1 MSEPEKN
8 AFAIIRFAICELV
21 FRNAKSGI
29 NMDWLKRAFEKVLW
43 NGRLVVLFAVIT
55 SVLAGMVLFCVI
67 GIESL
72 RVLLNILHYADP
84 TMALDQRE
92 AILRQSILREIA
104 LIDGYLLGAFMFIF
118 GFGLYELFLADF
130 QEARASQ
137 ASGRI
142 LRIKSLDD
150 LKTRL
155 GKVILII
162 LVVEIFKDAFEI
174 KAESP
179 LDLLYVAATIALI
192 GLALYLTRG
201 SESEKKAAP
210 IPHDESQ
217 DSH

>member
-1 MSEPEKN
+1 VNGEPILNRLKN
-8 AFAIIRFAICELV
+8 AF
-21 FRNAKSGI
+21 
-29 NMDWLKRAFEKVLW
+29 EKLLW

-55 SVLAGMVLFCVI
+55 SILAGMVLFFVI

-72 RVLLNILHYADP
+72 RVLLNMLHYADP
-84 TMALDQRE
+84 TMALDQRD
-92 AILRQSILREIA
+92 AILRESILREIA

-130 QEARASQ
+130 QEARSSQ

-162 LVVEIFKDAFEI
+162 LVVETFKDAFSI

-201 SESEKKAAP
+201 SESGKKADSASLG
-210 IPHDESQ
+210 ESQ
-217 DSH
+217 NDH

>member
-1 MSEPEKN
+1 M
-8 AFAIIRFAICELV
+8 
-21 FRNAKSGI
+21 
-29 NMDWLKRAFEKVLW
+29 
-43 NGRLVVLFAVIT
+43 VVLFAVIT
-55 SVLAGMVLFCVI
+55 SVLAGIVLFCVI

-72 RVLLNILHYADP
+72 RVLLNMLHYADP
-84 TMALDQRE
+84 TMAPDQRE
-92 AILRQSILREIA
+92 VILRQSILREIA

-130 QEARASQ
+130 QEARSSQ

-174 KAESP
+174 KADSP
-179 LDLLYVAATIALI
+179 LDLLYVAATIALKWRTN
-192 GLALYLTRG
+192 GDADDKLLLWNCWDWQWRRKVLRRRLRSAHG
-201 SESEKKAAP
+201 
-210 IPHDESQ
+210 Q
-217 DSH
+217 DQKT

>member
-1 MSEPEKN
+1 MY
-8 AFAIIRFAICELV
+8 
-21 FRNAKSGI
+21 
-29 NMDWLKRAFEKVLW
+29 WLKRALEKVLW
-43 NGRLVVLFAVIT
+43 NSRLVVLFAVIT

-67 GIESL
+67 GVESL
-72 RVLLNILHYADP
+72 RVLWNMLHYADP
-84 TMALDQRE
+84 TMAPDQRE

-130 QEARASQ
+130 QEARSSQ

-150 LKTRL
+150 LKARL

-174 KAESP
+174 KADSP

-201 SESEKKAAP
+201 SESEKKPAP
-210 IPHDESQ
+210 TLHDENQ
-217 DSH
+217 DNH

>member
-1 MSEPEKN
+1 
-8 AFAIIRFAICELV
+8 
-21 FRNAKSGI
+21 
-29 NMDWLKRAFEKVLW
+29 MDWLKRAFEKVLW

-72 RVLLNILHYADP
+72 RVLLNILQYADP
-84 TMALDQRE
+84 TMPLDQRE
-92 AILRQSILREIA
+92 AILRQGILREIA

>member
-1 MSEPEKN
+1 VNGEPILNRLKN
-8 AFAIIRFAICELV
+8 AF
-21 FRNAKSGI
+21 
-29 NMDWLKRAFEKVLW
+29 EKLLW

-55 SVLAGMVLFCVI
+55 SILAGMVLFFVI

-72 RVLLNILHYADP
+72 RVLLNMLHYADP
-84 TMALDQRE
+84 TMALDQRD
-92 AILRQSILREIA
+92 AVLRESILREIA

-130 QEARASQ
+130 QEARSSQ

-162 LVVEIFKDAFEI
+162 LVVETFKDAFSI

-201 SESEKKAAP
+201 SESGKKADSASLG
-210 IPHDESQ
+210 ESQ
-217 DSH
+217 NDH

>member
-1 MSEPEKN
+1 M
-8 AFAIIRFAICELV
+8 
-21 FRNAKSGI
+21 
-29 NMDWLKRAFEKVLW
+29 
-43 NGRLVVLFAVIT
+43 VVLFAVIT
-55 SVLAGMVLFCVI
+55 SVLAGIVLFCVI

-72 RVLLNILHYADP
+72 RVLLNMLRYADP
-84 TMALDQRE
+84 TMAPDQRE

-130 QEARASQ
+130 QEARSSQ

-201 SESEKKAAP
+201 SESEKKP
-210 IPHDESQ
+210 EPTPHDKSQ